1 MLGRLF
7 RRPWS
12 LALLVAVVILLGAA
26 VLVARP
32 DADSLFG
39 WAVYRFNP

>member
-1 MLGRLF
+1 MLRRLF

-12 LALLVAVVILLGAA
+12 LALLVVVLVLLGAA

-32 DADSLFG
+32 DAVSLFG
-39 WAVYRFNP
+39 VFVPRFNP

>member
-1 MLGRLF
+1 MLRRLF

-12 LALLVAVVILLGAA
+12 LALLVVVIVLLGAA

-32 DADSLFG
+32 DAVGLFG
-39 WAVYRFNP
+39 AYVPRFSP